1 MPYAVRRD
9 LFGKCNRHNLL
20 GRRNK
25 TPRLIDDVENSF
37 NALFHNS
44 QPPLIDDLVENAV
57 FLLQR
62 IIARLYHLKEIL
74 EIPVVL
80 QGLYQTRILRI

>member
-20 GRRNK
+20 SRRNK
-25 TPRLIDDVENSF
+25 TPRLIDDVENGF
-37 NALFHNS
+37 DALFHNS

-57 FLLQR
+57 FLFQR

-74 EIPVVL
+74 EIPVIL
-80 QGLYQTRILRI
+80 QGFYQARILRI

>member
-37 NALFHNS
+37 NALFHDR
-44 QPPLIDDLVENAV
+44 QPPFIDDLVKNAV

-80 QGLYQTRILRI
+80 QGLCQTRILRI